1 VWCDLE
7 VVLLKIQDDQ
17 TPDVRPGRPALLR
30 KRVLFTAKDW
40 PMPGLSQIGQILCP
54 QFREDLV

>member
-1 VWCDLE
+1 

-30 KRVLFTAKDW
+30 KRVLLTAKDW